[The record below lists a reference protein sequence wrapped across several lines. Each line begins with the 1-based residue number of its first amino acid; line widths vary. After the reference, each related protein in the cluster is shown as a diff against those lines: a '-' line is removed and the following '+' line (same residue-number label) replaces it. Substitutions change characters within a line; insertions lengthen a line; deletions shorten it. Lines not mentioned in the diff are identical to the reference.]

1 VVISL
6 SHDVILIVIIGYVN
20 LVVSHDVSPLD
31 LFYVLDMMC
40 SFDDIAG
47 VHR

>member
-1 VVISL
+1 MVNSL

-20 LVVSHDVSPLD
+20 LVVSRDVSPLD
-31 LFYVLDMMC
+31 LFYVLNMMC

-47 VHR
+47 VQR

>member
-1 VVISL
+1 MVNSL

-20 LVVSHDVSPLD
+20 LVVSLDVSPLD
-31 LFYVLDMMC
+31 LFYVLDMMF